1 MLSSTSFFVL
11 VDAEEIELH
20 LSPREQIQIDLL
32 TFLCYIG
39 VFLNCFELIVQ
50 RKIIVTLDFCLF
62 LTFLKTAGSRYGSA
76 SFRLSAKAVQSLH
89 FAMWPCLETDN
100 FKSSKKKSITI
111 YRNVSAWDA
120 NKLQTRIGQGSFL
133 YLLFKDKLWYME
145 SDMLT

>member
-89 FAMWPCLETDN
+89 FAMWPCLETDH
-100 FKSSKKKSITI
+100 FKSSKK
-111 YRNVSAWDA
+111 RVSQFTEMCLHGMPTSC
-120 NKLQTRIGQGSFL
+120 KLEL
-133 YLLFKDKLWYME
+133 DKEVFWICCSKINFGTWNLIC
-145 SDMLT
+145 